1 MLVESFF
8 LGVCKKYICKNLV
21 FSGNLLIFASTRK
34 DTDAKRQKTL
44 PFDFGLKMISIEKI
58 C

>member
-8 LGVCKKYICKNLV
+8 LDVCKKNISKNLE
-21 FSGNLLIFASTRK
+21 FSVKLFIFASTRK
-34 DTDAKRQKTL
+34 ETDAKRQKTL
-44 PFDFGLKMISIEKI
+44 PLDFGLKMISIEKI